1 MGKSTPAQP
10 PAPDYSEATREGV
23 YADIE
28 TLPTRRKIER
38 AARLGESVTYADKD
52 GQEVTADFTGLGDVE
67 LTSEEARGLAAI
79 APELSQAQL
88 DNLITYGPQFIAAQR
103 EQMQQMDP
111 EGFALREQF
120 TSRLRGGEGTA
131 EELVGGGVPVPD
143 YEEVA
148 APELA
153 ETGLTP
159 EGRAMLESQ
168 VFGNLA
174 MEDRVTDVQA
184 QQLEQGVRRASA
196 ARGQALGSA
205 SGLREAI
212 SKLEAGGQLGQQRRG
227 EALGLLSSG
236 QTTSDAANRL
246 SQQSFA
252 NAMQRVQQVNQ
263 ARQQGFVGQ
272 QQNLGQQLGARQQ
285 DISNVQSLLGL
296 QPVAAQGGLMAGLQ
310 QGAAPFMTPQMQRG
324 MGLNQGAGA
333 QGAGFASNV
342 FGTQGQ
348 MWGVQAQLKSPL
360 ERGVGVFGDLASAAQ
375 GFGTGK
381 YMYNRQT

>member
-1 MGKSTPAQP
+1 
-10 PAPDYSEATREGV
+10 
-23 YADIE
+23 
-28 TLPTRRKIER
+28 
-38 AARLGESVTYADKD
+38 
-52 GQEVTADFTGLGDVE
+52 
-67 LTSEEARGLAAI
+67 
-79 APELSQAQL
+79 
-88 DNLITYGPQFIAAQR
+88 
-103 EQMQQMDP
+103 MDP

-205 SGLREAI
+205 SGLREVI

-246 SQQSFA
+246 AQQSFA

-310 QGAAPFMTPQMQRG
+310 QGAAPFMMPQAQRG
-324 MGLNQGAGA
+324 MGLDPNAGA
-333 QGAGFASNV
+333 QGAGFAGNV

-348 MWGVQAQLKSPL
+348 MWGVQAQLPSGF
-360 ERGVGVFGDLASAAQ
+360 ERFAGAMSDLGSAYS
-375 GFGTGK
+375 GYKTK
-381 YMYNRQT
+381 